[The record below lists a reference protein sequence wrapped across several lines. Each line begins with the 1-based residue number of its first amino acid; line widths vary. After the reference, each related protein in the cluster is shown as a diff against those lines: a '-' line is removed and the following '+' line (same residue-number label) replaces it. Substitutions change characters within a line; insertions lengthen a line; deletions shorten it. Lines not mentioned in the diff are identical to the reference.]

1 MHASCVEVTSFIRG
15 YHAYQDVWQPYVGD
29 VLALEKE
36 ALNCKDGQ
44 AVAVMRSQTIVGHI
58 PRYILALFSYFRSRS
73 CVIEVIGEKLNRG
86 VGYGLEIPCI
96 YRLYGPDAYLE
107 RFKKIIKDVGN

>member
-1 MHASCVEVTSFIRG
+1 MYVRIACFFSVIVEASKPTLQYNRVKAYDYAMGSKAVAYTYCVEVTSFIRR
-15 YHAYQDVWQPYVGD
+15 YHAYQDFWQPCVGE

-58 PRYILALFSYFRSRS
+58 P
-73 CVIEVIGEKLNRG
+73 
-86 VGYGLEIPCI
+86 
-96 YRLYGPDAYLE
+96 
-107 RFKKIIKDVGN
+107 

>member
-1 MHASCVEVTSFIRG
+1 MG
-15 YHAYQDVWQPYVGD
+15 N

-44 AVAVMRSQTIVGHI
+44 AVAVMRSRIIVGHV
-58 PRYILALFSYFRSRS
+58 PRNLSALFSYFLLRW
-73 CVIEVIGEKLNRG
+73 CNQAVVEVTREKLIRG
-86 VGYGLEIPCI
+86 VGYRLEIPCI
-96 YRLYGPDAYLE
+96 YCLYGPDAYLE